1 MLGFVVELVS
11 NVFDPKIMRPD
22 RLAAQLDALT
32 DPRHEFGFMV
42 DFVSGLVY
50 NAQEYHFNSLATYRA
65 GLT

>member
-1 MLGFVVELVS
+1 
-11 NVFDPKIMRPD
+11 
-22 RLAAQLDALT
+22 
-32 DPRHEFGFMV
+32 MV